1 MPDAQGDDPAGDP
14 ATSPRRARRRPIG
27 WKKVLVLIALVIVAT
42 VWAYNTV
49 AETLARRWDAKQER
63 DADSGIILGAEPL
76 DLGPE
81 DAKVA
86 VLLVHGFIGA
96 ASNFGELPERLADAG
111 YRVRAIRLPGH
122 GTTPFE
128 LRETQPSDLLSA
140 VLSEL
145 SDLRA
150 EHDQVFIVGHSMGG
164 TLSTLA
170 AATEK
175 VDGLILAAPFFRV
188 SYQWYYLLRPETAT
202 TLTAWAVRWV
212 YKGDGFI
219 RVNRPEAKDH
229 ILSYRWVPTEG
240 TQAADQLAAR
250 ARDPEL
256 LKNIT
261 CPVLL
266 LHSPDDFAASPRAA
280 ERAFQRMAA
289 EEKTLIWMEKSDHHL
304 FWDYD
309 REQTITAI
317 LDFIAQNAPNR

>member
-1 MPDAQGDDPAGDP
+1 MEGDDPAGDP
-14 ATSPRRARRRPIG
+14 VSIRRGARRWPIDRRIS
-27 WKKVLVLIALVIVAT
+27 LVLIALVVVAS
-42 VWAYNTV
+42 VWAYNTL
-49 AETLARRWDAKQER
+49 AGTLAQRWDARQER
-63 DADSGIILGAEPL
+63 DPDSGILVGAEPL
-76 DLGPE
+76 DAGPS
-81 DAKVA
+81 DAEVA

-128 LRETQPSDLLSA
+128 LRETPASEMLDA
-140 VLSEL
+140 VLREL
-145 SDLRA
+145 RGLKQQ
-150 EHDQVFIVGHSMGG
+150 HNHVFIVGHSMGG

-170 AATEK
+170 ASTEEL
-175 VDGLILAAPFFRV
+175 DGLILAAPYFRV
-188 SYQWYYLLRPETAT
+188 SYQWYYVLRPETAT

-219 RVNRPEAKDH
+219 RVNRPEAKDD

-240 TQAADQLAAR
+240 TQTADQLAAR

-256 LKNIT
+256 LKQIT

-280 ERAFQRMAA
+280 EQAFTQMAT
-289 EEKTLIWMEKSDHHL
+289 EDKTFIWMENSDHHL

-317 LDFIAQNAPNR
+317 LDFINQSTSP